1 MSAGTKLKPIRF
13 DKMLTKVPSSPDVEV
28 ESKSKLKTYETKT
41 VPTACLMSIDSDFT
55 QR

>member
-13 DKMLTKVPSSPDVEV
+13 DKMLTKVPSSPDVDV

-41 VPTACLMSIDSDFT
+41 VPTACLISMDSGLT